1 MEKVTLDYTYY
12 EPPSGYEGLLEDFL
26 KQKRELPFV
35 KTLNEPW
42 MERIEKKLQGFNPRH
57 IALVG
62 IGGSS
67 LGTEAVLRA
76 LLPASANSRGRRFFV
91 FDNVDPERTLELA
104 ELLEPSETAFVVV
117 SKSGN
122 TTETLANFSLLYSRF
137 PRKEN
142 FIVVTSGGRLK
153 EMAESEGFL
162 IFSVPQY
169 LPGRYSVLS
178 PVGLVPLYLSGV
190 NVEALLQGALEGI
203 KLSSQPYLKNPALL
217 SAAAIYQEWERGR
230 NINVVL
236 SYSEHLYFI
245 GFWYRQL
252 FSESLGK
259 AGWGPTPVLDLGSVD
274 QHSKLQLYLDG
285 PDDKVYTFWRVRE
298 FRKDVVVPE
307 LDELKAGLFGREMSW
322 IYTAMAL
329 STEMALAESG
339 RPTLAFE
346 LPRINERFLGQFLAV
361 LQVQVWFI
369 SRLAEVNPF
378 DQPGVERMKRL
389 AKEMI
394 LGKRK
399 AGERRTT

>member
-1 MEKVTLDYTYY
+1 MEKIILDYTYY
-12 EPPSGYEGLLEDFL
+12 EPPSGYEDLLEDFL
-26 KQKRELPFV
+26 EQKNSLPFV
-35 KTLNEPW
+35 RTLHEPW
-42 MERIEKKLQGFNPRH
+42 TEGIRENLRGFNPEH
-57 IALVG
+57 MVLVG

-67 LGTEAVLRA
+67 LGTEALLRA

-104 ELLEPSETAFVVV
+104 ELIEPQQTAFVVV

-137 PRKEN
+137 PLKDN
-142 FIVVTSGGRLK
+142 FIIITSGGRLK
-153 EMAESEGFL
+153 EMADKEGFL
-162 IFSVPQY
+162 SFPVPRY

-178 PVGLVPLYLSGV
+178 PVGLVPLYLAGV
-190 NVEALLQGALEGI
+190 KVESLLQGALEGI
-203 KLSSQPYLKNPALL
+203 ELSSQPYLKNPALL
-217 SAAAIYQEWERGR
+217 SAAAIYREWTKGK

-236 SYSEHLYFI
+236 SYSEHLYFM

-285 PDDKVYTFWRVRE
+285 PDDKIYTFWRLRE
-298 FRKDVVVPE
+298 FRRDAVVPE
-307 LDELKAGLFGREMSW
+307 LEGLKAGLFGRKLSQ
-322 IYTAMAL
+322 IYEAMAL
-329 STEMALAESG
+329 STEMALAESK
-339 RPTLAFE
+339 RPTMAFV
-346 LPRINERFLGQFLAV
+346 LPRIEERFLGQFLTV
-361 LQVQVWFI
+361 LQAQVWFI
-369 SRLAEVNPF
+369 SRMAGVEPF
-378 DQPGVERMKRL
+378 NQPGVERMKRL

-394 LGKRK
+394 LGSRG